1 MLEDILMLVSATTL
15 ILFSLQSFMT
25 PNNRKSPSK
34 MINALV
40 LAFMGFFILYFWKTN
55 VSLQM
60 GGNKYMSTY

>member
-1 MLEDILMLVSATTL
+1 MIEDILLLVTAVTL

-40 LAFMGFFILYFWKTN
+40 LAFMGLFVFYFWQTN
-55 VSLQM
+55 VSLQT
-60 GGNKYMSTY
+60 GGSKYTTY

>member
-1 MLEDILMLVSATTL
+1 MIEDILLLVTAVTL

-40 LAFMGFFILYFWKTN
+40 LAFMGLFVFYFWQTN
-55 VSLQM
+55 VSLQT
-60 GGNKYMSTY
+60 GGSKYTATY